1 MHLSYGELRDFANH
15 DRTTTSTI
23 TEHEAADKADIK
35 QLEPISTRVSSM
47 VPSEGGKAERQ

>member
-15 DRTTTSTI
+15 DRITTSTI

-35 QLEPISTRVSSM
+35 QLEPISTRVSTM